1 MDKREAIIAKVK
13 AYRALVQAFFPVE
26 IEQYWLF
33 GSYAKGTPR
42 EHSDIDVA
50 LVVSHL
56 GEDYDF
62 FTTEPLLWKLRG
74 QIDSRIEPV
83 LIARDTDYAGFLDEI
98 QRTGVEITG

>member
-1 MDKREAIIAKVK
+1 MDKREIIIDKVK
-13 AYRALVQAFFPVE
+13 AYRDLVNSSFP
-26 IEQYWLF
+26 IKINQFWLF

-50 LVVSHL
+50 LVVEHL
-56 GEDYDF
+56 GDDYDF
-62 FTTEPLLWKLRG
+62 FKTEPLLWKLRG

-98 QRTGVEITG
+98 QRTGVEI

>member
-1 MDKREAIIAKVK
+1 MDKREVIIDKVK
-13 AYRALVQAFFPVE
+13 AYRELVKAGFPVK
-26 IEQYWLF
+26 IEQFWLF

-50 LVVSHL
+50 LVVEHL
-56 GEDYDF
+56 GDDYDF
-62 FTTEPLLWKLRG
+62 FEMEPLLWKLRG

-98 QRTGVEITG
+98 QRTGVEI